1 MIRLDKHLLTLYPDF
16 SRSRIEGL
24 IKGGYVTV
32 NGAAAAKAEMKRT
45 GKKGEKVKVYAN
57 GDWEPCGEITLKGSN
72 RCRLVG
78 ARNCNSY

>member
-1 MIRLDKHLLTLYPDF
+1 MTLYYVGDKDF
-16 SRSRIEGL
+16 TSL
-24 IKGGYVTV
+24 K
-32 NGAAAAKAEMKRT
+32 AAKAEMKRT

-57 GDWEPCGEITLKGSN
+57 GDWVPCGEITLKGSN

>member
-1 MIRLDKHLLTLYPDF
+1 MTLYYVGDKDF
-16 SRSRIEGL
+16 TSL
-24 IKGGYVTV
+24 K
-32 NGAAAAKAEMKRT
+32 AAKAEMKRT

>member
-1 MIRLDKHLLTLYPDF
+1 MTLYYVGDKDF
-16 SRSRIEGL
+16 TSL
-24 IKGGYVTV
+24 KV
-32 NGAAAAKAEMKRT
+32 AKAEMKRT